1 MNPSWLRRC
10 HRLHWS
16 RSVIRG
22 RRTGDNGP
30 GQPFYR
36 AAGGTASG
44 ASGRWCPRWAIAGE
58 KGGERHTS
66 KRECW

>member
-44 ASGRWCPRWAIAGE
+44 ASGRWCPRWAIAG
-58 KGGERHTS
+58 
-66 KRECW
+66 